1 MSRTVVARM
10 RPDGTVVEVL
20 ADGSEHPFP
29 ETPMRPM
36 TQEEIEAAANAD
48 PDARPFTSEE
58 LAKDDRNEFAP
69 EGVRLPG
76 PAFRPGRLHASRRR
90 GGQADRWE

>member
-1 MSRTVVARM
+1 MSRTVIARV

-36 TQEEIEAAANAD
+36 KREEIEAAANTD

-58 LAKDDRNEFAP
+58 LAKDDRNEFAS
-69 EGVRLPG
+69 ESVRLPG
-76 PAFRPGRLHASRRR
+76 PAFRLGHRHANRRR
-90 GGQADRWE
+90 GG